1 MVVKTQNA
9 NHQAT
14 SGSLI
19 KHLLFIFGPGHACSM
34 QKLGFPVLNRFS
46 RVHLFVTPCTVV
58 RQALLSLGFSR
69 QEYGSGLA
77 FPSPGDLPVP
87 GIKLLSPASPAL
99 QADSLPLSHGGS
111 PTRDQTCVSHVGS
124 GES

>member
-1 MVVKTQNA
+1 
-9 NHQAT
+9 
-14 SGSLI
+14 
-19 KHLLFIFGPGHACSM
+19 M
-34 QKLGFPVLNRFS
+34 QKLGFPVLSRFS
-46 RVHLFVTPCTVV
+46 HVQLFVTPCIVV
-58 RQALLSLGFSR
+58 CQALLPLGFSR

-99 QADSLPLSHGGS
+99 QADSLLLSHRGS
-111 PTRDQTCVSHVGS
+111 PTRDQTCVSHAGS